1 LPVISLINID
11 NLRLLIAE
19 EDLSMKGSALTFRE
33 KLGYG
38 MGDAG
43 CNMINGAIMLFLTYF
58 YTDIF
63 GLAPALV
70 GGLLLSVRVL
80 DAVTDPIM
88 GAIAD
93 RTQSRWGRFR
103 PWLLWMSLPYVLF
116 SVLMFTTPEWT
127 YNSKVIYA
135 FVTYFLMSL
144 TYTAISIPYCS
155 LGGVITND
163 PHERVSCQSYR
174 FVMVG
179 VATLILSLSLLPLV
193 DWFGQGDKARGYQMA
208 MSVLALIGFFMFL
221 FCFATVR
228 ERIRPA
234 VPNNDDLK
242 NDLRDVWKN
251 DQWVR
256 MLLLTF
262 CNVCPGFIRMAATM
276 YYVTWVMGQSTH
288 FATLFISLGVVG
300 MMIGST
306 LAKVLT
312 DRWCKLKVFF
322 WTNILLAIFS
332 CGFYWLNPHA
342 TTLVVAAYF
351 VLNILH
357 QIPSPLHWS
366 LMADVDDYGEW
377 KTGKRSTGISFSGN
391 LFFLKVGLAV
401 AGALVGFLLSWY
413 GYDAGAKQQSGD
425 TLHGIVLMFTII
437 PAVGYLITA
446 GVVRLLKVDNRLM
459 HTIQQ
464 DLALRRENFRE
475 LHEIRPSHAATI
487 KPGEVK

>member
-1 LPVISLINID
+1 MK
-11 NLRLLIAE
+11 ATA
-19 EDLSMKGSALTFRE
+19 LSVKE
-33 KLGYG
+33 KIGYG

-43 CNMINGAIMLFLTYF
+43 CNMIGGAIMLFLSYF
-58 YTDIF
+58 YTDVF

-70 GGLLLSVRVL
+70 GVLLLSVRVL

-93 RTQSRWGRFR
+93 RTRSRWGRFR
-103 PWLLWMSLPYVLF
+103 PWLLWVSVPYVLF
-116 SVLMFTTPEWT
+116 SVLMFTTPDWSYE
-127 YNSKVIYA
+127 SKVIYA

-144 TYTAISIPYCS
+144 AYTAINIPYCS

-163 PHERVSCQSYR
+163 PGERVSCQSYR

-179 VATLILSLSLLPLV
+179 IATLILSLSLLPLAE
-193 DWFGQGDKARGYQMA
+193 WFGGEDKARGYQMA
-208 MSVLALIGFFMFL
+208 MGVMAVIGLCMFL

-228 ERIRPA
+228 ERIKPA
-234 VPNNDDLK
+234 VPSNDQLKADLK
-242 NDLRDVWKN
+242 DVWKN

-256 MLLLTF
+256 ILLLTL

-276 YYVTWVMGQSTH
+276 YYVIWVMQQSTS
-288 FATLFISLGVVG
+288 FATLFISLGVIG

-322 WTNILLAIFS
+322 WTNIVLAIFS
-332 CGFYWLNPHA
+332 TGFYFLDPQA
-342 TTLVVAAYF
+342 TVLIVVMYF
-351 VLNILH
+351 LLNIFH

-377 KTGKRSTGISFSGN
+377 KTGKRITGISFSGN

-401 AGALVGFLLSWY
+401 AGAMVGFLLSWY
-413 GYDAGAKQQSGD
+413 GYDAGAKQQSA
-425 TLHGIVLMFTII
+425 TAINGIMLLFTVI
-437 PAVGYLITA
+437 PGIGYLLTA
-446 GVVRLLKVDNRLM
+446 GVVRLMKVDRQLM
-459 HTIQQ
+459 QTIQI
-464 DLALRRENFRE
+464 DLAKRRENYRE
-475 LHEIRPSHAATI
+475 LSEYRDEKSIEI
-487 KPGEVK
+487 KPEGVA

>member
-1 LPVISLINID
+1 
-11 NLRLLIAE
+11 
-19 EDLSMKGSALTFRE
+19 MKGAALSFRE

-43 CNMINGAIMLFLTYF
+43 CNMIGGAIMLFLNYF
-58 YTDIF
+58 YTDVF

-70 GGLLLSVRVL
+70 GTLLLSVRVL

-103 PWLLWMSLPYVLF
+103 PWLLWISVPYVLF
-116 SVLMFTTPEWT
+116 SVLMFTTPDWSYE
-127 YNSKVIYA
+127 YKVIWA

-144 TYTAISIPYCS
+144 TYTAINIPYCS

-163 PHERVSCQSYR
+163 PGERVSCQSYR

-179 VATLILSLSLLPLV
+179 VATLILSLSLLPMAE
-193 DWFGQGDKARGYQMA
+193 WFGGGNKARGYQLA
-208 MSVLALIGFFMFL
+208 MSVLALIGLGMFL

-234 VPNNDDLK
+234 VPSHDDLK
-242 NDLRDVWKN
+242 KDLRDVWKN

-256 MLLLTF
+256 ILLLTF

-288 FATLFISLGVVG
+288 FATLFISLGVIG
-300 MMIGST
+300 MMLGST
-306 LAKVLT
+306 LAKYLT
-312 DRWCKLKVFF
+312 DRWCKLKIFF
-322 WTNILLAIFS
+322 WTNIALALFS
-332 CGFYWLNPHA
+332 CGFYWIDPHA
-342 TTLVVAAYF
+342 TAAVVIAYF
-351 VLNILH
+351 LLNILH

-377 KTGKRSTGISFSGN
+377 KTGKRITGMSFSGN

-401 AGALVGFLLSWY
+401 AGAMVGFLLSIY
-413 GYDAGAKQQSGD
+413 GYDAGAKQQAPSAIN
-425 TLHGIVLMFTII
+425 GIMLLFTVI
-437 PAVGYLITA
+437 PGVGYLITA
-446 GVVRLLKVDNRLM
+446 GVVRLLKVDRTLM
-459 HTIQQ
+459 RTIQD
-464 DLALRRENFRE
+464 DLALRRANFRD
-475 LHEIRPSHAATI
+475 LNLPATTATPQ
-487 KPGEVK
+487 PGEIK

>member
-1 LPVISLINID
+1 
-11 NLRLLIAE
+11 
-19 EDLSMKGSALTFRE
+19 MKSAALTVKE
-33 KLGYG
+33 KIGYG

-43 CNMINGAIMLFLTYF
+43 CNMIGGAIMLFLNYF
-58 YTDIF
+58 YTDVF

-70 GGLLLSVRVL
+70 GVLLLSVRVL

-103 PWLLWMSLPYVLF
+103 PWLLWISLPYVLF
-116 SVLMFTTPEWT
+116 SVLMFTTPDWT

-144 TYTAISIPYCS
+144 TYTAINIPYCS

-163 PHERVSCQSYR
+163 PGERVSCQSYR

-179 VATLILSLSLLPLV
+179 IATLILSLSLLPLAE
-193 DWFGQGDKARGYQMA
+193 WFGGENKARGYQMA
-208 MSVLALIGFFMFL
+208 MSVLALIGLCMFL

-234 VPNNDDLK
+234 VPSNDDMK
-242 NDLRDVWKN
+242 ADLRDVWKN

-256 MLLLTF
+256 ILLLTF

-276 YYVTWVMGQSTH
+276 YYVTWVMGQSTQ
-288 FATLFISLGVVG
+288 FATLFISLGVIG
-300 MMIGST
+300 MMAGST

-322 WTNILLAIFS
+322 WTNIALAIFS
-332 CGFYWLNPHA
+332 SGFYFLDPQA
-342 TTLVVAAYF
+342 TVLVVVMYF
-351 VLNILH
+351 FLNILH

-377 KTGKRSTGISFSGN
+377 KTGKRITGISFSGN

-401 AGALVGFLLSWY
+401 AGAMVGFLLSYY
-413 GYDAGAKQQSGD
+413 GYDAGAKTQAPSAIN
-425 TLHGIVLMFTII
+425 GIVLLFTVI
-437 PAVGYLITA
+437 PGVGYLITA
-446 GVVRLLKVDNRLM
+446 GVVRLLKVDRPM
-459 HTIQQ
+459 MRQIQQ
-464 DLALRRENFRE
+464 DLEKRRASFQE
-475 LHEIRPSHAATI
+475 LNDYHDSKSAV
-487 KPGEVK
+487 KPVNT

>member
-1 LPVISLINID
+1 MK
-11 NLRLLIAE
+11 ATA
-19 EDLSMKGSALTFRE
+19 LSIKE
-33 KLGYG
+33 KIGYG

-43 CNMINGAIMLFLTYF
+43 CNMIGGAIMLFLSYF
-58 YTDIF
+58 YTDVF
-63 GLAPALV
+63 GLTPALV
-70 GGLLLSVRVL
+70 GVLLLSVRVL

-93 RTQSRWGRFR
+93 RTRSRWGRFR
-103 PWLLWMSLPYVLF
+103 PWLLWVSLPYVLF
-116 SVLMFTTPEWT
+116 SVLMFTTPDWSYE
-127 YNSKVIYA
+127 SKVIYA

-144 TYTAISIPYCS
+144 AYTAINIPYCS

-163 PHERVSCQSYR
+163 PGERVSCQSYR

-179 VATLILSLSLLPLV
+179 IATLILSLSLLPLAE
-193 DWFGQGDKARGYQMA
+193 WFGGEDKARGYQMA
-208 MSVLALIGFFMFL
+208 MGVMAIIGLCMFL

-228 ERIRPA
+228 ERIKPA
-234 VPNNDDLK
+234 VPSNDQLKADLK
-242 NDLRDVWKN
+242 DVWKN

-256 MLLLTF
+256 ILLLTL

-276 YYVTWVMGQSTH
+276 YYVIWVMQQSTS

-322 WTNILLAIFS
+322 WTNIVLAIFS
-332 CGFYWLNPHA
+332 SGFYFLDPQA
-342 TTLVVAAYF
+342 TVLIVVMYF
-351 VLNILH
+351 LLNIFH

-377 KTGKRSTGISFSGN
+377 KTGKRITGISFSGN

-401 AGALVGFLLSWY
+401 AGAMVGFLLSWY
-413 GYDAGAKQQSGD
+413 GYDAGAKQQSASAIN
-425 TLHGIVLMFTII
+425 GIMLLFTVI
-437 PAVGYLITA
+437 PGIGYLITA
-446 GVVRLLKVDNRLM
+446 GVVRLMKVDRQLM
-459 HTIQQ
+459 QTIQI
-464 DLALRRENFRE
+464 DLAKRRENYRE
-475 LHEIRPSHAATI
+475 LSEYRDGKSIEI
-487 KPGEVK
+487 KPEGVA

>member
-1 LPVISLINID
+1 
-11 NLRLLIAE
+11 
-19 EDLSMKGSALTFRE
+19 MKGAALSFRE

-43 CNMINGAIMLFLTYF
+43 CNMIGGAIMLFLNYF
-58 YTDIF
+58 YTDVF

-70 GGLLLSVRVL
+70 GTLLLSVRVL

-103 PWLLWMSLPYVLF
+103 PWLLWISLPYVLF
-116 SVLMFTTPEWT
+116 SVLMFTTPDWS
-127 YNSKVIYA
+127 YDNKVIWA

-144 TYTAISIPYCS
+144 TYTAINIPYCS

-163 PHERVSCQSYR
+163 PGERVSCQSYR

-179 VATLILSLSLLPLV
+179 IATLILSLSLLPMAE
-193 DWFGQGDKARGYQMA
+193 WFGGDNKARGYQLA
-208 MSVLALIGFFMFL
+208 MSVLALIGLVMFL

-234 VPNNDDLK
+234 VPSNDDLK
-242 NDLRDVWKN
+242 KDLRDVWKN

-256 MLLLTF
+256 ILLLTF

-288 FATLFISLGVVG
+288 FATLFISLGVIG
-300 MMIGST
+300 MMLGST

-322 WTNILLAIFS
+322 WTNIALALFS
-332 CGFYWLNPHA
+332 SGFYWIDPHA
-342 TTLVVAAYF
+342 TVIVVIAYF
-351 VLNILH
+351 LLNILH

-377 KTGKRSTGISFSGN
+377 KTGKRITGISFSGN

-401 AGALVGFLLSWY
+401 AGAMVGFLLSMY
-413 GYDAGAKQQSGD
+413 GYDAAAKQQSASA
-425 TLHGIVLMFTII
+425 LNGIVLLFTLI
-437 PAVGYLITA
+437 PGVGYLITA
-446 GVVRLLKVDNRLM
+446 GVVRLLKVDRALM
-459 HTIQQ
+459 RTIQQ
-464 DLALRRENFRE
+464 DLALRRANFHDLSAPVR
-475 LHEIRPSHAATI
+475 RATSQ
-487 KPGEVK
+487 PGEIK

>member
-1 LPVISLINID
+1 MNG
-11 NLRLLIAE
+11 A
-19 EDLSMKGSALTFRE
+19 ALTVKE
-33 KLGYG
+33 KIGYG

-43 CNMINGAIMLFLTYF
+43 CNMIGGAIMLFLNYF
-58 YTDIF
+58 YTDVF

-70 GGLLLSVRVL
+70 GVLLLSVRVL
-80 DAVTDPIM
+80 DAITDPIM

-93 RTQSRWGRFR
+93 RTRSRWGRFR
-103 PWLLWMSLPYVLF
+103 PWLLWISLPYVLF
-116 SVLMFTTPEWT
+116 SVMMFTTPDWS
-127 YNSKVIYA
+127 YDNKVIYA
-135 FVTYFLMSL
+135 FVSYFLMSL
-144 TYTAISIPYCS
+144 TYTAINIPYCS

-163 PHERVSCQSYR
+163 PGERVSCQSYR

-179 VATLILSLSLLPLV
+179 IATLILSLSLLPMAG
-193 DWFGQGDKARGYQMA
+193 WFGGADKARGYQMA
-208 MSVLALIGFFMFL
+208 MSVLALMGLFMFL

-234 VPNNDDLK
+234 VPSHDDLK
-242 NDLRDVWKN
+242 ADLRDVWKN

-256 MLLLTF
+256 ILLLTL

-276 YYVTWVMGQSTH
+276 YYVTWVMQQSTQ

-322 WTNILLAIFS
+322 WTNIALAAFS
-332 CGFYWLNPHA
+332 GGFYFLDPQA
-342 TTLVVAAYF
+342 TILILVMYF
-351 VLNILH
+351 LLNILH

-377 KTGKRSTGISFSGN
+377 KTGKRITGISFSGN

-401 AGALVGFLLSWY
+401 AGAMVGFLLSWY
-413 GYDAGAKQQSGD
+413 GYDAAAKQQSPSA
-425 TLHGIVLMFTII
+425 LNGIVMLFTAI
-437 PAVGYLITA
+437 PALGYLITA
-446 GVVRLLKVDNRLM
+446 AVVRRLKVDRKLM
-459 HTIQQ
+459 QQIQI
-464 DLALRRENFRE
+464 DLQLRRANYQE
-475 LHEIRPSHAATI
+475 LDDYQHGKAPNTQSQ
-487 KPGEVK
+487 GEMR

>member
-1 LPVISLINID
+1 MKT
-11 NLRLLIAE
+11 AA
-19 EDLSMKGSALTFRE
+19 LSFKE

-43 CNMINGAIMLFLTYF
+43 CNMIGGAIMLFLNYF
-58 YTDIF
+58 YTDVF

-70 GGLLLSVRVL
+70 GILLLSVRVL
-80 DAVTDPIM
+80 DAVSDPIM

-103 PWLLWMSLPYVLF
+103 PWLLWVSVPYVLF
-116 SVLMFTTPEWT
+116 SVLMFTTPDWSYE
-127 YNSKVIYA
+127 NKVIYA

-144 TYTAISIPYCS
+144 AYTAINIPYCS

-163 PHERVSCQSYR
+163 PGERVSCQSYR

-179 VATLILSLSLLPLV
+179 IATLILSLSLLPLAE
-193 DWFGQGDKARGYQMA
+193 WFGGDNKARGYQMA
-208 MSVLALIGFFMFL
+208 MGVMAVIGLFMFL

-228 ERIRPA
+228 ERIKPA
-234 VPNNDDLK
+234 VPTNDDMKSDLK
-242 NDLRDVWKN
+242 AVWKN

-256 MLLLTF
+256 ILLLTF

-276 YYVTWVMGQSTH
+276 YYVTWVMQQSTA

-306 LAKVLT
+306 LAKLLT

-322 WTNILLAIFS
+322 WTNIVLAVFS
-332 CGFYWLNPHA
+332 TSFYFIDPHA
-342 TTLVVAAYF
+342 TLLVVIAYF
-351 VLNILH
+351 VLNIFH

-377 KTGKRSTGISFSGN
+377 KTGKRITGISFSGN

-401 AGALVGFLLSWY
+401 AGAMVGFLLSLY
-413 GYDAGAKQQSGD
+413 GYDAGAKQQSA
-425 TLHGIVLMFTII
+425 TAVNGIVLLFTVI
-437 PAVGYLITA
+437 PGVGYLITA
-446 GVVRLLKVDNRLM
+446 GVVRLLKVDRQLM
-459 HTIQQ
+459 QTIQI
-464 DLALRRENFRE
+464 DLAKRRENYRE
-475 LHEIRPSHAATI
+475 LNAYQEG
-487 KPGEVK
+487 KPVDINPEGVAR